1 MFKLII
7 FGFLFYIFGNP
18 ITAIL
23 VLLLILYVLDRRFV
37 GVSPSLAKPIKRAR
51 NISKLRR
58 QIAVS
63 PSDVS
68 SRHELARLL
77 IERRKYGEALELLEP
92 LKSSLEDSA
101 EYWDDLGNTRL
112 HTSHIAQGEADIL
125 HALEINPRVKYGRP
139 YLRLADTFRDSD
151 REKALQYLEQFHTI
165 QSSSSEAFYLLG
177 QMNQSLG
184 KKEEAKSS
192 YQESLDIYR
201 SLPKYKKRQE
211 RKWAVKSFFRK
222 LFLN

>member
-23 VLLLILYVLDRRFV
+23 VLLLIVYVLDRRFV
-37 GVSPSLAKPIKRAR
+37 GVFPSVTKPFKRAR
-51 NISKLRR
+51 AISKLRR

-77 IERRKYGEALELLEP
+77 LERRKYGEALKLLETME
-92 LKSSLEDSA
+92 SSLEDSA
-101 EYWDDLGNTRL
+101 EFWDDIGSARL
-112 HTSHIAQGEADIL
+112 HTGSIAQGETDIVR
-125 HALEINPRVKYGRP
+125 ALQINPRVKYGRP
-139 YLRLADTFRDSD
+139 YLRLAEAFRDSD
-151 REKALQYLEQFHTI
+151 REKALHYLEQFHAI
-165 QSSSSEAFYLLG
+165 HSSSSEAFYLLG
-177 QMNQSLG
+177 YMYQTLG
-184 KKEEAKSS
+184 RAQGAKKS
-192 YQESLDIYR
+192 YQESMDVYR

-211 RKWAVKSFFRK
+211 RKWAVRSWFRN
-222 LFLN
+222 LF

>member
-23 VLLLILYVLDRRFV
+23 VLLLIVYVLDRRFV
-37 GVSPSLAKPIKRAR
+37 GVFPSVTRPFKRAR
-51 NISKLRR
+51 AISKLRR

-77 IERRKYGEALELLEP
+77 LERRKYEEALKLLETME
-92 LKSSLEDSA
+92 SSLEDSA
-101 EYWDDLGNTRL
+101 EFWDDIGSARL
-112 HTSHIAQGEADIL
+112 HTGSIAQGETDIVR
-125 HALEINPRVKYGRP
+125 ALQINPRVKYGRP
-139 YLRLADTFRDSD
+139 YLRLAEAFRDSD
-151 REKALQYLEQFHTI
+151 REKALHYLEQFHAI
-165 QSSSSEAFYLLG
+165 HSSSSEAFYLLG
-177 QMNQSLG
+177 YMYQSLG
-184 KKEEAKSS
+184 RAQDAKKS
-192 YQESLDIYR
+192 YQESMDVYR

-211 RKWAVKSFFRK
+211 RKWAVRSWFRN
-222 LFLN
+222 LF

>member
-1 MFKLII
+1 MLKLIL
-7 FGFLFYIFGNP
+7 FGFMFYIFGNP

-37 GVSPSLAKPIKRAR
+37 GVSPSIAKPIRRAR

-63 PSDVS
+63 PSDIS

-77 IERRKYGEALELLEP
+77 IERRQYKEALELLEP
-92 LKSSLEDSA
+92 IQSSLEDSA
-101 EYWDDLGNTRL
+101 EYWDDIGNARL
-112 HTSHIAQGEADIL
+112 HTDRIAQGETDIL

-139 YLRLADTFRDSD
+139 YLRLADAFRDSD
-151 REKALQYLEQFHTI
+151 RDKALQYLAQFHTI
-165 QSSSSEAFYLLG
+165 HSSSSEAFYLLG

-192 YQESLDIYR
+192 YQESLEVYR

-211 RKWAVKSFFRK
+211 RKWAVRSFFKK
-222 LFLN
+222 LLLN

>member
-1 MFKLII
+1 MFKLFI

-23 VLLLILYVLDRRFV
+23 VLLLIVYVLDRRFV
-37 GVSPSLAKPIKRAR
+37 GVFPSVTKPIKRAR

-77 IERRKYGEALELLEP
+77 LERRKYGEALKLLESIE
-92 LKSSLEDSA
+92 SSLEDSA
-101 EYWDDLGNTRL
+101 EFWDDIGNARL
-112 HTSHIAQGEADIL
+112 HTGSIPQGESDIIR
-125 HALEINPRVKYGRP
+125 ALEINPRVKYGRP
-139 YLRLADTFRDSD
+139 YLRLADAFRDSD
-151 REKALQYLEQFHTI
+151 REKALHYLEQFHSI
-165 QSSSSEAFYLLG
+165 HSSSSEAFYLLG
-177 QMNQSLG
+177 YMYQSLG
-184 KKEEAKSS
+184 RTEDAKKS
-192 YQESLDIYR
+192 YQESMDVYR

-211 RKWAVKSFFRK
+211 RKWAVRSFFRK
-222 LFLN
+222 LL

>member
-23 VLLLILYVLDRRFV
+23 VLLLIVYVLDRRFV
-37 GVSPSLAKPIKRAR
+37 GVFPSVTKPFKRAR
-51 NISKLRR
+51 AISKLRR

-77 IERRKYGEALELLEP
+77 LERRKYEGALKLLETME
-92 LKSSLEDSA
+92 SSLEDSA
-101 EYWDDLGNTRL
+101 EFWDDIGSARL
-112 HTSHIAQGEADIL
+112 HTGSIAQGETDIVR
-125 HALEINPRVKYGRP
+125 ALQINPRVKYGRP
-139 YLRLADTFRDSD
+139 YLRLAEAFRDSD
-151 REKALQYLEQFHTI
+151 REKALHYLEQFHAI
-165 QSSSSEAFYLLG
+165 HSSSSEAFYLLG
-177 QMNQSLG
+177 YMYQSLG
-184 KKEEAKSS
+184 RAQDAKKS
-192 YQESLDIYR
+192 YQESMDVYR

-211 RKWAVKSFFRK
+211 RKWAVRSWFRN
-222 LFLN
+222 LF